1 MWDQLWLAIGT
12 AIVMIALGLLYILIG
27 VLYSRKTGNGVSD
40 PYVDSHDSWEANY
53 SERSKDRSKAK
64 EQGKK

>member
-12 AIVMIALGLLYILIG
+12 AIVMIALALLYILIG
-27 VLYSRKTGNGVSD
+27 VFRMRKSAEGTPD
-40 PYVDSHDSWEANY
+40 HY
-53 SERSKDRSKAK
+53 K